1 MSRHENDSLGTR
13 MKTYEDVF
21 RTHLPIRTP
30 VIIRLDGKAF
40 HTYTSKCKK
49 PIDMG
54 LIECMNETAI
64 SLCKNIQGCQ
74 LGYVQSDEISL
85 LITNYQDINTQSWFD
100 NNVQKMVSVSAS
112 HASVA
117 FTLNS
122 YQIWG
127 VMGVRYPEP
136 ILKPAYFDSRAFI
149 LPKEEVTNYFIWR
162 QQDATRNSVQ
172 MLARSLYSHK
182 QLENKNN
189 SQLQEMCFQKGKN
202 WNDCPTFQKRGRC
215 IVKNKTMKEGVNP
228 KTGEVFQAE
237 RSEWVVDN
245 EIPIFSKDRGYFDN
259 YAFPLITLKY
269 QSDVSDEFEQEL
281 DEISERALEARRL
294 IAPLLKI

>member
-1 MSRHENDSLGTR
+1 M
-13 MKTYEDVF
+13 
-21 RTHLPIRTP
+21 P
-30 VIIRLDGKAF
+30 VIIRLDGAHF
-40 HTYTSKCKK
+40 HTYTAKCKK
-49 PIDMG
+49 PVDMG
-54 LIECMNETAI
+54 LVECMNTTAI
-64 SLCKNIQGCQ
+64 ALCENIQGCQ
-74 LGYVQSDEISL
+74 MAYVQSDEISL

-100 NNVQKMVSVSAS
+100 NNIQKMVSVSAS

-117 FTLNS
+117 FTFNS

-127 VMGVRYPEP
+127 VVGVRFPEP

-189 SQLQEMCFQKGKN
+189 SELQELCFQKGKN

-215 IVKNKTMKEGVNP
+215 IVKTKTMKEGTNP

-245 EIPIFSKDRGYFDN
+245 EIPIFSKDRTYIDN
-259 YAFPLITLKY
+259 YAYPLMTLKY
-269 QSDVSDEFEQEL
+269 QSDAQTELEQDL
-281 DEISERALEARRL
+281 ADIAKRAEEAREL
-294 IAPLLKI
+294 IESISKIDE